1 MHHFIFSG
9 LFKSI
14 ASFVNLLDDVLLA
27 QPFYKGK
34 FTFCDAAKCATDS
47 RYESRFVAFCN
58 FINDSFT
65 PLQTIGIISILYA
78 AFEGFINRNY
88 AIASFFITPMS
99 LLLSNLARQ
108 QVISNLLNYRLVDCV
123 R

>member
-1 MHHFIFSG
+1 MPI
-9 LFKSI
+9 
-14 ASFVNLLDDVLLA
+14 DDVYLRSH
-27 QPFYKGK
+27 FTRGK

-47 RYESRFVAFCN
+47 RYESWFVAFA
-58 FINDSFT
+58 ILLMIPFT

-88 AIASFFITPMS
+88 AIASFLLPLMS

-108 QVISNLLNYRLVDCV
+108 QVISNL
-123 R
+123 